1 MLLTGAEYW
10 WKTSARRIFV
20 EVAIRLTTAAATKAV
35 LNVTIT
41 AVWALEPVGVIFG
54 GIPSFDRN
62 FLTIRAT

>member
-1 MLLTGAEYW
+1 M
-10 WKTSARRIFV
+10 